1 LGQIKLLFT
10 GDWHIRGNNP
20 RNRIDD
26 YKAAVFK
33 KLREVFHIAED
44 GQVLGIIMPG
54 DVFDG
59 IEVSIRLLLEVAR
72 LLNESPVTIYATLG
86 NHDMEGYNTESW
98 NRSSLKLLTLI
109 CPKLVVCWA
118 LEAPQFFDAPEAMK
132 DVAVTFTPYSGRMD
146 VDGYGYSP
154 AVVCPKSIRIHVA
167 HGMLLDHDPPFDRY
181 TNIKTVKTEA
191 HIVLTGHDHVGYG
204 IFRRADGV
212 IFCNPGSLTRKE
224 ASISEMNRTVQL
236 ALVTVWGD
244 QYDVKLIPLN
254 SARPSEEVLD
264 RTSIEAVKLRSYSMD
279 NFTAT
284 MRDAMG
290 NRVAVNVESIIELIS
305 IQYEIEP
312 EVVTLALEQIAK
324 QRESGK

>member
-1 LGQIKLLFT
+1 LGLIKLLFT

-33 KLREVFHIAED
+33 KLREVFHIAEVE
-44 GQVLGIIMPG
+44 QVLGIIMPG

-72 LLNESPVTIYATLG
+72 LLNESPVNIYATLG

-109 CPKLVVCWA
+109 CPKFVVCWTP
-118 LEAPQFFDAPEAMK
+118 EAPQYFDSPGAMK
-132 DVAVTFTPYSGRMD
+132 DVAVTFIPYSGRMD

-154 AVVCPKSIRIHVA
+154 AVVCPKSIRVHVA

-181 TNIKTVKTEA
+181 TNIKTVQTEA

-212 IFCNPGSLTRKE
+212 IFCNPGSLTRKS
-224 ASISEMNRTVQL
+224 ASVAEMNRTVQV
-236 ALVTVWGD
+236 ALVTVSD
-244 QYDVKLIPLN
+244 DNYDVKLIPLN
-254 SARPSEEVLD
+254 SARPGEEVLD
-264 RTSIEAVKLRSYSMD
+264 RTSIDAAKQREYTMD
-279 NFTAT
+279 HFTAT

-290 NRVAVNVESIIELIS
+290 QRVAVNVESIIELIS
-305 IQYEIEP
+305 KQYDVEP
-312 EVVTLALEQIAK
+312 EVVELALQQIAK
-324 QRESGK
+324 QRETGK